1 MNISVLG
8 DGAWGSAM
16 ANLFADNSH
25 NVKLWGPFPDY
36 IEEMSKTR
44 KNPKFLPQITFN
56 DGICFTSNLEQ
67 ATSSAE
73 IIVLALPSQYQRKL
87 LENLKPFFNNDKT
100 IIINIGKGIENDS
113 LERLSQVTK
122 EILGECKY
130 VVLSGPS
137 HAEEVSK
144 GTPTA
149 VVAGCSSK
157 ETGELVQS
165 LLMNKF
171 FRVYYTD
178 DYIGVELGGALKNV
192 FAIAA
197 GIADGMG
204 LGDNSKAA
212 LVTRSIAEMSRLG
225 KVLGGRY
232 ETFSGL
238 SGIGDMLVTCFSKH
252 SRNRF
257 VGERLGQGIKMPE
270 IQKELGMKVAEGVKT
285 TKSSYELAKK
295 LNIET
300 PIIDELYKALYEDK
314 NPPQCMK
321 DLMERSAKPEI
332 Y

>member
-1 MNISVLG
+1 MNISVMG
-8 DGAWGSAM
+8 DGAWGSAI
-16 ANLFADNSH
+16 ANLFANNSH

-36 IEEMSKTR
+36 LQEMAKTG
-44 KNPKFLPQITFN
+44 KNPRFLPQISFN
-56 DGICFTSNLEQ
+56 
-67 ATSSAE
+67 SSIKFSADIKDTVSDSDL
-73 IIVLALPSQYQRKL
+73 IILALPTQYQRKL
-87 LENLKPFFNNDKT
+87 IEDIKPFFNNKT
-100 IIINIGKGIENDS
+100 IIVNIGKGIENNS
-113 LERLSQVTK
+113 LERLSEVTK

-149 VVAGCSSK
+149 VVAGCLDK
-157 ETGELVQS
+157 ETGELVQN
-165 LLMNKF
+165 LMMNNS

-285 TKSSYELAKK
+285 TKSSYDLAKK
-295 LNIET
+295 LNVET
-300 PIIDELYKALYEDK
+300 PIIDELYKALYENK
-314 NPPQCMK
+314 LPALCIK

>member
-8 DGAWGSAM
+8 DGAWGSAI
-16 ANLFADNSH
+16 ANLFAQNLH
-25 NVKLWGPFPDY
+25 KVTLWGPFPDY
-36 IEEMSKTR
+36 MEEMEKAK
-44 KNPKFLPQITFN
+44 KNPRFLPQITF
-56 DGICFTSNLEQ
+56 DDSIKFTPDIKT
-67 ATSSAE
+67 ASADADLL
-73 IIVLALPSQYQRKL
+73 VLALPSQYQRKL
-87 LENLKPFFNNDKT
+87 LTDLRPYFNNSKT

-113 LERLSQVTK
+113 LERLSQVTHD
-122 EILGECKY
+122 ILGDCKY

-149 VVAGCSSK
+149 VVAGCECR
-157 ETGELVQS
+157 ETGELIQS
-165 LLMNKF
+165 LMMNKF

-197 GIADGMG
+197 GIADGMS

-212 LVTRSIAEMSRLG
+212 LVTRSIAEMSRFG
-225 KVLGGRY
+225 KLLGGKY

-238 SGIGDMLVTCFSKH
+238 SGIGDMLVTCYSKH

-257 VGERLGQGIKMPE
+257 VGERLGQGAKMPE
-270 IQKELGMKVAEGVKT
+270 ILKELGMKVAEGIKT
-285 TKSSYELAKK
+285 TKSAYELAKK
-295 LNIET
+295 LNVET
-300 PIIDELYKALYEDK
+300 PVIDELYRAIYENK
-314 NPPQCMK
+314 NPSEILK